1 MATATS
7 GVRHLA
13 RSVARGAVGADRAL
27 LVALGVLVAFA
38 VLAFTAPLWYPT
50 SPLATDPAHVLGAP
64 SLAHPMGTD
73 DVGRDVFARFL
84 AGARISI
91 AVGLGVALCAGV
103 IGAGLGVVGGL
114 SSGWVDTALAR
125 LLDMLLAFPPLIL
138 AMAITVG
145 LGVGL
150 ITACIGIVLSTIPY
164 YARITRSDV
173 LRVRSAGYVEAA
185 VALGVPP
192 RRVIRRHIVPHVVP
206 TILVQAATTFSFAIL
221 SVAGLGFIGLGAQ
234 IPTPEWGTMVTEGSS
249 LFISGE
255 WWVSTFPGIG
265 LLIATA
271 AAAVAADRVRSLA
284 DPHATVRSTLA

>member
-1 MATATS
+1 
-7 GVRHLA
+7 
-13 RSVARGAVGADRAL
+13 L
-27 LVALGVLVAFA
+27 LVAVGILVAFA
-38 VLAFTAPLWYPT
+38 VLAFSAPLWYGI

-64 SLAHPMGTD
+64 SFAHPMGTD

-84 AGARISI
+84 AGARISL
-91 AVGLGVALCAGV
+91 AVGLGVAVCAGV
-103 IGAGLGVVGGL
+103 VGAGLGVLGGL
-114 SSGWVDTALAR
+114 GSGWVDTALSR
-125 LLDMLLAFPPLIL
+125 LLDMVLAFPPLIL

-150 ITACIGIVLSTIPY
+150 ITACLGIVLSTIPY

-249 LFISGE
+249 LFISGH

-271 AAAVAADRVRSLA
+271 AAAVAADRVRVLA
-284 DPHATVRSTLA
+284 DPHATVRTTLA